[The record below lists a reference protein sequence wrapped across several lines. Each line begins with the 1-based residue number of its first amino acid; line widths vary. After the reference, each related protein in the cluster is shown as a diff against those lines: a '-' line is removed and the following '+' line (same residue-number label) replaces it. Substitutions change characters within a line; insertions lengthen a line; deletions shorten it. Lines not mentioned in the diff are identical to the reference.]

1 MLKIQIKDLVDA
13 KFENI
18 NQFAKAIGI
27 GYQPAEKLYNGDVSR
42 IGLDT
47 LEAICDVLDC
57 TPSDILVKEEKS
69 AKKVRYNIHTTD
81 KPDHPH
87 PVAEEQSLY
96 SIPSSER
103 VEISHDS
110 PILKS
115 VNISFNDKNKPM
127 PNDPQF
133 NKLLTE
139 IVSTVV
145 NEEMEKQFS
154 TRLKKYAEILDKSSN
169 KNSKK
174 GGD

>member
-69 AKKVRYNIHTTD
+69 AKKVRYNI
-81 KPDHPH
+81 
-87 PVAEEQSLY
+87 
-96 SIPSSER
+96 
-103 VEISHDS
+103 
-110 PILKS
+110 
-115 VNISFNDKNKPM
+115 
-127 PNDPQF
+127 
-133 NKLLTE
+133 
-139 IVSTVV
+139 
-145 NEEMEKQFS
+145 
-154 TRLKKYAEILDKSSN
+154 
-169 KNSKK
+169 
-174 GGD
+174 